1 MMATCRPE
9 AMGHCHVLPG
19 QPVCPMKLAKCLSQ
33 GLAKHADQI
42 SPMCTAAVK
51 NIEEFMKKPP
61 AEHRQEHARQE
72 AHPEHARQE
81 AHPEKEMAPE
91 AVEVAVSPAQPHH
104 SHHGVHCYLHRVWH
118 YLTNEGTFFT
128 AILAGIVASM
138 GFWMLLVAVVGFIKC
153 CCCRRFTRYEAE
165 GRYVV
170 IDTSELAPLGY
181 VTKQGTS
188 ELQV

>member
-1 MMATCRPE
+1 
-9 AMGHCHVLPG
+9 
-19 QPVCPMKLAKCLSQ
+19 
-33 GLAKHADQI
+33 
-42 SPMCTAAVK
+42 
-51 NIEEFMKKPP
+51 
-61 AEHRQEHARQE
+61 
-72 AHPEHARQE
+72 
-81 AHPEKEMAPE
+81 MAPE